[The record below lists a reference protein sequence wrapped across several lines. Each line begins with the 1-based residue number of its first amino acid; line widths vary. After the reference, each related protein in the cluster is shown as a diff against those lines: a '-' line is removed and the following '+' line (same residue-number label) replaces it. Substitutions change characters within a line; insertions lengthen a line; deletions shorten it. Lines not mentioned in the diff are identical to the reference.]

1 MVPLK
6 RGDWV
11 LMNLNVTAYLPL
23 REGSVERQVLAY
35 SGGYIEV
42 IDGWF
47 STRRVIEKIEKEEE
61 RK

>member
-1 MVPLK
+1 
-6 RGDWV
+6 
-11 LMNLNVTAYLPL
+11 MNLNVTAYLPL